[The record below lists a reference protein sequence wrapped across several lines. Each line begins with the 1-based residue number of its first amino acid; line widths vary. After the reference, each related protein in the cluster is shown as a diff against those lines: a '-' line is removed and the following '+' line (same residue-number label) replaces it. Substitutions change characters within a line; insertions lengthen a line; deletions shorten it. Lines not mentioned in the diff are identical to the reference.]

1 MEEFLIKFI
10 VAILTAVIIS
20 ALMAFPTMALWNYLM
35 PAIFGLIK
43 ISFWQALCLNLLV
56 GVLFGKTSSS
66 SK

>member
-35 PAIFGLIK
+35 PA
-43 ISFWQALCLNLLV
+43 
-56 GVLFGKTSSS
+56 TSNDCN
-66 SK
+66 KQ